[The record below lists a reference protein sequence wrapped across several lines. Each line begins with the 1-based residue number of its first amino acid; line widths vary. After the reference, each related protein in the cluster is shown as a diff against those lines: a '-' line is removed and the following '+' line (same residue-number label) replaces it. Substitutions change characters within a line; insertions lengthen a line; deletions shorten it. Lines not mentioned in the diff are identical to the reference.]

1 MQGRRGN
8 DGNRRKLRDRIAAIL
23 TVPMGRR
30 REPVVIAPAVIAP
43 AVMARSG
50 SDEAIPGRGMDR
62 IAASL
67 SLVAI
72 TAGAMTNNGFVY
84 SGGRNE
90 KS

>member
-23 TVPMGRR
+23 TVPMARR
-30 REPVVIAPAVIAP
+30 RERVVIA
-43 AVMARSG
+43 RSD
-50 SDEAIPGRGMDR
+50 SDEAIPGSGMDR

-67 SLVAI
+67 SLL
-72 TAGAMTNNGFVY
+72 AMTNKGFVY
-84 SGGRNE
+84 SAGRNE